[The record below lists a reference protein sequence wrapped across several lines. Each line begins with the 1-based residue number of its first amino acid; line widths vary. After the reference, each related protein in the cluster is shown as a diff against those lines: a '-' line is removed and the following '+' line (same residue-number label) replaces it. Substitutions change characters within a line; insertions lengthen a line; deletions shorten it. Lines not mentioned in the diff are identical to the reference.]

1 MGTYEA
7 TAPSGRGSG
16 PLGTRPGKIIA
27 VHLSYASRAEQR
39 GRRPANPSYFFKPS
53 SSIGTSG
60 GTVER
65 PAGTELLAFEGEIAL
80 VIGTAARW
88 VKPDEAWDHV
98 AAVTAAND
106 FGLYDLRTADKG
118 SNVRSKGGDGY
129 TPLGPGLIDAR
140 DVDPSSLRVRTWVNG
155 DLVQEDTTAG
165 LIFPLRQFVSDLSQH
180 FTLEPGDVILT
191 GTPAGST
198 VVSPGDVVVVEVDV
212 PGTSVSSGRLHTTV
226 SQGIRSFSDV
236 GSLPEVDEKQRAE
249 AWGTPTD
256 EPVEENGL
264 SDELRAKL
272 LRAPV
277 AGLSAQLRKRGLN
290 NVAIDGVR
298 PNLPGSKIVGTAR
311 TLRFVPNR
319 EDLFKSHGGGYNAQ
333 KRLFDSVGAGEVIVI
348 EARGDKG
355 SGTLGDILAL
365 RARYLGAAGV
375 VTDGG
380 VRDFEAV
387 AETGLPVFSQGAH
400 PAVLGRKHV
409 PWDTDVAVA
418 CGGAT
423 VLPGDIIV
431 GDDDGVVV
439 IPPSLAQEIAD
450 ATLVQEDEDS
460 WIAQQVGQGRP
471 IEGLFPLNPLWRE
484 RYEAW
489 LKKQ

>member
-7 TAPSGRGSG
+7 PSG
-16 PLGTRPGKIIA
+16 PTATRPGKIIA

-88 VKPDEAWDHV
+88 VKPDQAWEHV

-165 LIFPLRQFVSDLSQH
+165 LLFPLRQFVSDLSQH

-191 GTPAGST
+191 GTPAGSS

-226 SQGIRSFSDV
+226 TQGIRSFSDI
-236 GSLPEVDEKQRAE
+236 GSLPEVDDKQRAE
-249 AWGTPTD
+249 AWGTP
-256 EPVEENGL
+256 VEQAEEDTPAL
-264 SDELRAKL
+264 SEELRAKL

-298 PNLPGSKIVGTAR
+298 PNLPGSKVVGTAR

-365 RARYLGAAGV
+365 RARHLGAAGV
-375 VTDGG
+375 ITDGG

-387 AETGLPVFSQGAH
+387 AATGLPVFSQGPH

-439 IPPSLAQEIAD
+439 IPPSLAEEIAD

-460 WIAQQVGQGRP
+460 WIAEQVGQGRP

-489 LKKQ
+489 QKKQ